1 VRTLLAAAAA
11 LALATGAQG
20 SGESFGL
27 TATLVGT
34 AQSRAAFAATLT
46 TNSLSWKLSFPGRA
60 RSAELVGTKLGVSLC
75 RTCASHATGK
85 VALTPTQ
92 AKLLAQGR
100 ATARLRTGNGM
111 LTGQVRVITVTGVPG
126 AAATKPAPATGP
138 AGSTWTATAAALRGQ
153 NGNRFEFVCP
163 PNASAGAGQVWGG
176 GTEYFADTSAVCP
189 AAVITGD
196 ILLQAGGLVVIEI
209 LPGQPSYF
217 GTSVNG
223 ITSQSS
229 SATPGSFVVVHDS

>member
-1 VRTLLAAAAA
+1 VRTLLVAAAA
-11 LALATGAQG
+11 LALAAGAQG
-20 SGESFGL
+20 SGESLGL
-27 TATLVGT
+27 TATLAGT
-34 AQSRAAFAATLT
+34 AQGRAAFAGTLT
-46 TNSLSWKLSFPGRA
+46 ANSLSWKLSFAGRA
-60 RSAELVGTKLGVSLC
+60 RSVELVGTKLGVSLC
-75 RTCASHATGK
+75 RPCASQAGGK
-85 VALTPTQ
+85 VVLTPTQ
-92 AKLLAQGR
+92 VKLIAQGR
-100 ATARLRTGNGM
+100 ATARLRTAGGL
-111 LTGQVRVITVTGVPG
+111 LTGKVRVIAVTGAPG
-126 AAATKPAPATGP
+126 AVATKPAAATGP

-163 PNASAGAGQVWGG
+163 PNASASAGQVWGG
-176 GTEYFADTSAVCP
+176 GTEYFADASAVCP

-229 SATPGSFVVVHDS
+229 GATPGSFVVVHDS